1 MGLDMGHDPEIAV
14 VVLNHNGAEFLMDCF
29 GSVAS
34 SSFSSFDM
42 VLVDNASQDHSME
55 LVRSEFPSVVITRNE
70 TNLGFAEGY
79 DRAVRSLPHDRL
91 VLLNN
96 DTIVD
101 RHWLR
106 SLVEAADSDQR
117 VAACTSR
124 VLLMEDPTILD
135 HAGGVFSLIGSGIEP
150 GKWDR
155 DPGPGGAPV
164 QVGFGSG
171 CSLLVRRQAYLDVGG
186 FDPWYGFYHE
196 DVDLCWKFRMFGYS
210 VVYVPDSIVLHH
222 VGGGG
227 YQGIDEN
234 PMRTYFCQKNRLA
247 NMIKNLGVPNLLKGM
262 VASSVYDI
270 LRIARFAS
278 RKRRDLLAAVFRGY
292 KDALSRLPE
301 LLRQRRFVQRRRTCS
316 DRDLRPYL
324 PSVAAS
330 VRQYRLML
338 KAHRHRQ
345 VHGKWSAACSVS
357 QPVEAELNPLSSDG
371 GPV

>member
-1 MGLDMGHDPEIAV
+1 MNSKHITHQTAV
-14 VVLNHNGAEFLMDCF
+14 IILNYNGERVLEECMD
-29 GSVAS
+29 SV
-34 SSFSSFDM
+34 FSNQDVQFDIY
-42 VLVDNASQDHSME
+42 VVDNCSTDKSITIAEDFQPRAQI
-55 LVRSEFPSVVITRNE
+55 VRNDR
-70 TNLGFAEGY
+70 NLGFASAY
-79 DRAVRSLPHDRL
+79 DRILRKLNYDYL
-91 VLLNN
+91 VILNN
-96 DTIVD
+96 DTVVD
-101 RHWLR
+101 KGWLKALIR
-106 SLVEAADSDQR
+106 QAEKCAR
-117 VAACTSR
+117 IAACTSK
-124 VLLMEDPTILD
+124 VLLMEDPTMID

-155 DPGPGGAPV
+155 DPGPGGEPV

-196 DVDLCWKFRMFGYS
+196 DVDLCWRFRMFGYS
-210 VVYVPDSIVLHH
+210 VVHVPDSIVFHH

-292 KDALSRLPE
+292 NDALSRLPE

-345 VHGKWSAACSVS
+345 AHGRWS
-357 QPVEAELNPLSSDG
+357 
-371 GPV
+371 